1 MKALRLYAPGDLRL
15 EEIPIPLPSPDEVL
29 VRILAC
35 GICGSDIPRVFE
47 HGTYKYPLIPGHEF
61 SGIVEK
67 VGSETGK
74 DWIGRHVVVYPLI
87 PCRQC
92 SSCYSGLYTQCL
104 NYDYLGSRRDGG
116 FAEYVTVPRDNIIPV
131 PDGVPG
137 EVSAITEP
145 CAVALHAVR
154 KAQVCAG
161 DTVLITGAG
170 TIGILIALWARASGA
185 EVLMTDLIIKKLK
198 FARSLGFQHLLDAGQ
213 ANVSEWVKQ
222 RYKNGVNLVFETTG
236 HPGGLETAIESCC
249 ISGRIILVGNPS
261 FEEMKLP
268 AKQYGTI
275 LRKEIQITGVWNSWI
290 NEYPK
295 NEWQVVLQEFKKD
308 SSLYSKVITHKVPIE
323 GLKELF
329 MEIYNKKVFPIKAI
343 YCNKEINSC

>member
-15 EEIPIPLPSPDEVL
+15 EEVPIPLPKPDEVL
-29 VRILAC
+29 IRVLAC
-35 GICGSDIPRVFE
+35 GICGSDIPRVFK
-47 HGTYKYPLIPGHEF
+47 HGTYKYPLVPGHEF

-74 DWIGRHVVVYPLI
+74 DWVGRHVVVYPLI

-116 FAEYVTVPRDNIIPV
+116 FAEYVTVPGSNIIPV
-131 PDGVPG
+131 PYGISG
-137 EVSAITEP
+137 EISAITEP

-154 KAQVCAG
+154 KAQVCVG

-185 EVLMTDLIIKKLK
+185 EVFMTDIVIEKLK

-213 ANVSEWVKQ
+213 TTVSEWVKQ
-222 RYKNGVNLVFETTG
+222 KCKHWVNIVFETTG
-236 HPGGLETAIESCC
+236 HPAGLETSIESCS
-249 ISGRIILVGNPS
+249 ISGKIILVGNPS
-261 FEEMKLP
+261 FEEMKVP
-268 AKQYGTI
+268 AKQYGMI
-275 LRKEIQITGVWNSWI
+275 LRKEIQITGIWNSLI

-295 NEWQVVLQEFKKD
+295 NEWQVVLQEFKKE
-308 SSLYSKVITHKVPIE
+308 SSLYSKIITHKVPIE
-323 GLKELF
+323 GLKELLVA
-329 MEIYNKKVFPIKAI
+329 IYNKKVFPVKAMFI
-343 YCNKEINSC
+343 NKEI